1 MNNPRNRRPVAG
13 APSHG
18 SGAVQPG
25 APRPVSMPPRGA
37 HGRVRPDAGAP
48 ASPVRSAPPAAS
60 AVRPARS
67 AAGSAR
73 PEGRVSS
80 QGDLGAFDPKPGRR
94 GGGPWRV
101 VFWLALVVLVGSLGA
116 LGYIVYTYWDGQQ
129 AYDSLATDYF
139 EAPSDPA
146 ASALSDFDIN
156 WDALREVNPDVVGW
170 IFVPDTKV
178 SYPIVHRDGDDS
190 YYLNHTFGGETTGQ
204 FGAEFGCIMLSG
216 ENASDFADQV
226 NVVYGHNMADGSMFA
241 QFAKF
246 TDAAAFNEHRTVYI
260 LTPAG
265 NYKLSTFAIDRIEE
279 TDTSVV
285 VPNFATQAELSS
297 YAQTRMDAS
306 LVTPD
311 PASSPASSIGK
322 IFAFS
327 TCDNA
332 NDFYRFITFAEVVD
346 YQSAGAAHAG
356 SSVNPEDAA
365 ALDVSVGERV
375 S

>member
-1 MNNPRNRRPVAG
+1 MRPAVPARAG
-13 APSHG
+13 VGGTA
-18 SGAVQPG
+18 PG
-25 APRPVSMPPRGA
+25 ASFSGGGKATGGRG
-37 HGRVRPDAGAP
+37 
-48 ASPVRSAPPAAS
+48 
-60 AVRPARS
+60 
-67 AAGSAR
+67 
-73 PEGRVSS
+73 
-80 QGDLGAFDPKPGRR
+80 K
-94 GGGPWRV
+94 GPWRV

-116 LGYIVYTYWDGQQ
+116 LGYIGYTYWNGQQ

-146 ASALSDFDIN
+146 ASTLADFEID
-156 WDALREVNPDVVGW
+156 WDALRAVNPDVVGW
-170 IFVPDTKV
+170 IYVPDTKI

-190 YYLNHTFGGETTGQ
+190 YYLNHTFSGDTTGQ

-216 ENASDFADQV
+216 ENAGDFTDQV

-241 QFAKF
+241 QFARF
-246 TDAAAFNEHRTVYI
+246 TDAQTFNAHRTVYV
-260 LTPAG
+260 LTPTG

-285 VPNFATQAELSS
+285 VPNFGSPEELSA

-306 LVTPD
+306 LATPD
-311 PASSPASSIGK
+311 PAASPASSIGQ

-327 TCDNA
+327 TCDNS

-346 YQSAGAAHAG
+346 YQLVGASG
-356 SSVNPEDAA
+356 SGATVNSEDAA
-365 ALDVSVGERV
+365 AVDASVGERT